1 MGFNSIFSDILK
13 NKKKSDFY
21 INRDMLLFIC
31 LKNDKDFLTLKTRL
45 LKLHQKS
52 FTYKGLC
59 AFGDDFLTWN
69 SFKNLIFFSK

>member
-1 MGFNSIFSDILK
+1 
-13 NKKKSDFY
+13 
-21 INRDMLLFIC
+21 MLPFIC